1 MDIAQ
6 NIALFQELLQCGNH
20 ILFWHMD
27 AGGSLLS
34 SNCLDDAAREVF
46 DSAFSLFGIRER
58 MLAEGRV
65 HGHPVIL
72 GTSFGLVYGVAMEK
86 EGGAT
91 RSYYVVGPVFLAAHD
106 PQRIGQALEPLEEV
120 AGLSWK
126 HHFLK
131 RLAQIPNLQYLIF
144 TRYLLMLHYCLT
156 GEHLAVSDIHVRRKD
171 SPSMSFPQEDESSHD
186 RYHVYQTER
195 EMLNAVRSG
204 NLDYKRALNNS
215 MMSSNGVPVKS
226 SDPMEAAR
234 VSNIVFCTLVTR
246 AAMEGGLSPEQAYA
260 LGDYYIQACVQ
271 AKNVEDLSSI
281 SRSMYDDFVRRVH
294 RLRTGPSYSPEI
306 RRCCDE
312 MLQHPEQK
320 FSAERLSLLVGYS
333 PYYLSR
339 KFRAETG
346 KSISDYLS
354 FVRIERAKQLL
365 LNPDLPVQDIS
376 DALGFSTRSY
386 FSQTFHQ
393 LTGETPSQ
401 YRDRLLGSHS

>member
-1 MDIAQ
+1 METSEK
-6 NIALFQELLQCGNH
+6 IALFQELLQCGSR
-20 ILFWHMD
+20 ILFWHYD
-27 AGGSLLS
+27 ARGRLLS
-34 SNCLDDAAREVF
+34 SNCQGDARCETF
-46 DSAFSLFGIRER
+46 DSAFSLLGIRER
-58 MLAEGRV
+58 MLAEGDV
-65 HGHPVIL
+65 HGHPILL
-72 GTSFGLVYGVAMEK
+72 GTSFGLVYGAAMERQD
-86 EGGAT
+86 GAVQ
-91 RSYYVVGPVFLAAHD
+91 SYYVMGPVFLAACD
-106 PQRIGQALEPLEEV
+106 LNRIGQALEPLEEV

-126 HHFLK
+126 HHFLEQ
-131 RLAQIPNLQYLIF
+131 LSEIPSVQYLIF
-144 TRYLLMLHYCLT
+144 SRYLLMLHCCLT
-156 GEHLAVSDIHVRRKD
+156 GEHLAMSDIHVRRKD

-204 NLDYKRALNNS
+204 NLDYKSVLNNS

-234 VSNIVFCTLVTR
+234 ISNIVFCTLVTR

-401 YRDRLLGSHS
+401 YRDRLL